1 MIDKLEHRVKNLNEE
16 LDTEQRFK
24 ADLTK
29 NMRKA
34 ERKYRE
40 MEFQFEEEKKTS
52 ERLQV
57 RIAHCTKFVLQTN
70 LPRIEMV

>member
-34 ERKYRE
+34 ERKFRE

-57 RIAHCTKFVLQTN
+57 RVYEI
-70 LPRIEMV
+70 